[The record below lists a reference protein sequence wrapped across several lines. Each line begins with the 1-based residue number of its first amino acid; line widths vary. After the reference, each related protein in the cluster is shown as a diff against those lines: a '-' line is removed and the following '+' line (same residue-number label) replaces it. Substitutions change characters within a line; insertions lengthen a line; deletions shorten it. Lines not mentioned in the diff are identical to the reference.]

1 MRRITSLTLRDIR
14 SYEAFDAPLTGRSVV
29 ITGPN
34 GTGKTNLLETLTLF
48 GAGRGLRGAKLSD
61 VVRHGAGA
69 APGAA
74 MTLTDADGDKIRL
87 IVSIPPPRHDR
98 REVNIDGETTRSA
111 SALSQLIRFLW
122 LTPAMD
128 RLFMDAP
135 AERRRFLDRIAAAG
149 SSEHAAI
156 AARYEQAMKQRM
168 AALDQGADSSL
179 LALFENDMA
188 EAGIALSLARR
199 ATAQSLAEG
208 YEELREEAFPRAHL
222 FIEGDVELLLAEHGE
237 ERAREGFA
245 ERLAR
250 NRRIDRDA
258 KRTLVGPHRSDL
270 IVTHEGKS
278 MPARQCSTGE
288 QKALLIGLI
297 LARASSAAKAADGA
311 ALVLLLDEIVAHL
324 DSRRREALAAI
335 LDRLGL
341 QCFLT
346 GTDPE
351 PFGPFLEAMDHLE
364 PAVILDGASI

>member
-14 SYEAFDAPLTGRSVV
+14 SYEAFEAPLTGRSVV

-34 GTGKTNLLETLTLF
+34 GAGKTNLLETLTLF
-48 GAGRGLRGAKLSD
+48 GAGRGLRGARLSD
-61 VVRHGAGA
+61 VVRHGGGA

-74 MTLTDADGDKIRL
+74 MTLTGDDGEAHRL

-98 REVNIDGETTRSA
+98 REVRIDGEATRSA
-111 SALSQLIRFLW
+111 AALSSLIRFLW

-149 SSEHAAI
+149 SSEHAAA

-168 AALDQGADSSL
+168 AALDQGADQSL
-179 LALFENDMA
+179 LTLFERDMA
-188 EAGIALSLARR
+188 EAGIALSLGRR
-199 ATAQSLAEG
+199 ATAEGLAKG
-208 YEELREEAFPRAHL
+208 YEALREEAFPRAHL

-237 ERAREGFA
+237 EEARESFA

-250 NRRIDRDA
+250 NRRMDREA
-258 KRTLVGPHRSDL
+258 RRTLVGPHRSDL
-270 IVTHEGKS
+270 IVTHQGKS

-297 LARASSAAKAADGA
+297 LARASSAAETSDGA

-324 DSRRREALAAI
+324 DEHRRAALAAI
-335 LDRLGL
+335 LERLGL

-351 PFGPFLEAMDHLE
+351 PFAPFLEAMDHLE
-364 PAVILDGASI
+364 PAAKIAATSH